1 MFFDYY
7 LKSKTKEEMD
17 EWLKSLEGDPV
28 TYTIHRLGN
37 LPDVKLNKG
46 EVLID
51 SDTSGYHV
59 NLRSRVKIKDC
70 PFAIE
75 VKTPKVKWA

>member
-17 EWLKSLEGDPV
+17 EWLKPLEDDPV
-28 TYTIHRLGN
+28 TYTIQRLGD
-37 LPDVKLNKG
+37 LPDVKLSEDGVSIN
-46 EVLID
+46 

>member
-17 EWLKSLEGDPV
+17 EWLSSLEDDPI
-28 TYTIHRLGN
+28 TYTIHRLGD
-37 LPDVKLNKG
+37 LPDVKLSEDGVSIN
-46 EVLID
+46 

-59 NLRSRVKIKDC
+59 NLRSRVKIENC
-70 PFAIE
+70 PFAVE

>member
-17 EWLKSLEGDPV
+17 EWLRPLESDPV
-28 TYTIHRLGN
+28 TYTIQRLGD
-37 LPDVKLNKG
+37 LPYVKLNEG

-51 SDTSGYHV
+51 SDDSGYHV
-59 NLRSRVKIKDC
+59 NLRSRVKIEDC
-70 PFAIE
+70 PFAVD